1 MQVRILTAG
10 GELRRGS
17 FSDIDQSAQAALNGA
32 KWNVDPSRM
41 TPELMPAWT
50 AVEFGNFAPAATLVK
65 RHLKSRKAAT
75 KTAAT
80 ALNDYVIEKLNAEVD
95 RANAA
100 EDSDDLWTAYKTL
113 STVTVQFKGYEI
125 SPDVKSKIAE
135 LERDES
141 IKAELAAQK
150 QMTLVRRVLNS
161 SSAAARK
168 RAELMLE
175 KITNDFPGTEA
186 ATEAETLLTP
196 M

>member
-1 MQVRILTAG
+1 MVDARRLPDCQRPGVAASVSNDLLGGGLPEVR
-10 GELRRGS
+10 S
-17 FSDIDQSAQAALNGA
+17 FFE
-32 KWNVDPSRM
+32 
-41 TPELMPAWT
+41 T
-50 AVEFGNFAPAATLVK
+50 
-65 RHLKSRKAAT
+65 
-75 KTAAT
+75 
-80 ALNDYVIEKLNAEVD
+80 LNDYVIEKLNAEVD

-161 SSAAARK
+161 TSAAARK